1 MQRAMVSARIYGL
14 SARPVTLT
22 SRLLSRH
29 QQTSR
34 SMSAYSHMSD
44 NDPEVLE
51 KEKHRQQQTRNKQ
64 WNEKL
69 ASTSEANVKADQD
82 ADRPLEELQKE
93 TKEALERKRKEEPDS
108 A

>member
-1 MQRAMVSARIYGL
+1 MVIVFVSFLPSFLSKQEYKSMQRAMVSARIYGL

-69 ASTSEANVKADQD
+69 ASTSEANVK
-82 ADRPLEELQKE
+82 RGE
-93 TKEALERKRKEEPDS
+93 
-108 A
+108 